1 MLSSKKEAIEL
12 EIEMM
17 EKEIL
22 YFKGRKRESAK
33 RAYYKLLKS
42 CAKQCG
48 LKQPIYLKRSE

>member
-1 MLSSKKEAIEL
+1 MLSKKKEAIKL

-42 CAKQCG
+42 CDEQCG
-48 LKQPIYLKRSE
+48 LRQPIFLKRSE

>member
-1 MLSSKKEAIEL
+1 MFSKKKEAIEI

-22 YFKGRKRESAK
+22 YFKGRERESAK

-42 CAKQCG
+42 CDELCG